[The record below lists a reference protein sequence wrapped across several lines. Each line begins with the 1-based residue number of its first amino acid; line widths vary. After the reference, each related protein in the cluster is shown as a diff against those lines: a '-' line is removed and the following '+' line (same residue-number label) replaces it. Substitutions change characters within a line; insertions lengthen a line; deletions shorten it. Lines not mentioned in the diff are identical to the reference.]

1 MASIAIGAE
10 DLVKEYPGD
19 VRALDGLSFAVEE
32 GTVFGLLGPNGA
44 GKSTAVRI
52 LTTLARA
59 DEGSAHVAGYDVRSQ
74 PEQVR
79 STIGVVAQ
87 RGGADREAT
96 ARENLRLSGRLHG
109 LRGAELERR
118 IHELLDRFGL
128 AEAADRIVRTFSGGM
143 ERRLDIGLALVHR
156 PRVLFLDEPTTG
168 LDPEVRA
175 DMWQEIE
182 RLGRDDGITVLL
194 TTHYLEEAD
203 RLAADLA
210 IVDRGRVVASGSP
223 DSLKR
228 ELRGDAVQVELE
240 SELNGAGRSGKHR
253 AVPGA
258 QPWFPGLDRVAGLRE
273 VTIDGRVLRAR
284 ADDGARAVPA
294 VLSTLDAHGVAVAS
308 VTVARPSLDDVYLRH
323 AGRTFGEADQDDH
336 TEDNR

>member
-1 MASIAIGAE
+1 MTSAAIEATG
-10 DLVKEYPGD
+10 LVKEYPGD

-59 DEGSAHVAGYDVRSQ
+59 DEGTASVAGHDVRAE
-74 PEQVR
+74 PERVR

-109 LRGAELERR
+109 LRGPELERR
-118 IHELLDRFGL
+118 VDDLLDRFGL
-128 AEAADRIVRTFSGGM
+128 TEAADRIVRTFSGGM

-182 RLGRDDGITVLL
+182 RLGRDEGITVLL

-223 DSLKR
+223 DALKR
-228 ELRGDAVQVELE
+228 ELRGDAVHIELE
-240 SELNGAGRSGKHR
+240 SELNGAR
-253 AVPGA
+253 A
-258 QPWFPGLDRVAGLRE
+258 GLDRVAGLRE
-273 VTIDGRVLRAR
+273 VTVDGRTLRAR

-294 VLSTLDAHGVAVAS
+294 VLAALDSHGVAVAS

-323 AGRTFGEADQDDH
+323 AGRSFVEADKTDTPEDH
-336 TEDNR
+336 R

>member
-1 MASIAIGAE
+1 MASIAIAAE
-10 DLVKEYPGD
+10 GLVKEYSGD
-19 VRALDGLSFAVEE
+19 VRALDGLSFSVAE

-59 DEGSAHVAGYDVRSQ
+59 DEGTARVAGYEVRA
-74 PEQVR
+74 EAGRVR

-87 RGGADREAT
+87 RGGADRDAT

-109 LRGAELERR
+109 LRGPELEGR
-118 IHELLDRFGL
+118 IQELLDRFGL

-182 RLGRDDGITVLL
+182 RLGRDEGITVLL

-223 DSLKR
+223 DALKR
-228 ELRGDAVQVELE
+228 ELRGDAVHVELE
-240 SELNGAGRSGKHR
+240 SEMNGAR
-253 AVPGA
+253 A
-258 QPWFPGLDRVAGLRE
+258 GLDRLAGLRD
-273 VTIDGRVLRAR
+273 VTVEGRTLRAR

-294 VLSTLDAHGVAVAS
+294 VLATLDSHGVAVAS
-308 VTVARPSLDDVYLRH
+308 VTVARPSLDDVYLRY
-323 AGRTFGEADQDDH
+323 AGRTFGEADQNDMNKQ
-336 TEDNR
+336 EER

>member
-1 MASIAIGAE
+1 MASIAIEAE
-10 DLVKEYPGD
+10 GLVKDYPGG

-59 DEGSAHVAGYDVRSQ
+59 DEGVARVAGHDVRSE
-74 PEQVR
+74 PARVR

-109 LRGAELERR
+109 LRGPELERR
-118 IHELLDRFGL
+118 IQELLDRFGL
-128 AEAADRIVRTFSGGM
+128 SEAADRIVRTFSGGM
-143 ERRLDIGLALVHR
+143 ERRLDIALALVHR

-175 DMWQEIE
+175 GMWQEIE
-182 RLGRDDGITVLL
+182 RLGREEGITVLL

-223 DSLKR
+223 DELKR
-228 ELRGDAVQVELE
+228 ELRGDAVQVDLE
-240 SELNGAGRSGKHR
+240 SELNGARTG
-253 AVPGA
+253 V
-258 QPWFPGLDRVAGLRE
+258 DRIAGLRE
-273 VTIDGRVLRAR
+273 VTVDGRTLRAR
-284 ADDGARAVPA
+284 AEDGARAVPA
-294 VLSTLDAHGVAVAS
+294 VLAALDSHGVGVAS
-308 VTVARPSLDDVYLRH
+308 VTVARPSLDDVYLRY
-323 AGRTFGEADQDDH
+323 AGRTFGEADAVGQAPGGARRAATDFHDPM
-336 TEDNR
+336 EDNR

>member
-1 MASIAIGAE
+1 MTSIAIGAE
-10 DLVKEYPGD
+10 GLVKEYPGD

-59 DEGSAHVAGYDVRSQ
+59 DEGTAQVAGHDVRAE
-74 PEQVR
+74 PARVR

-118 IHELLDRFGL
+118 IQELLDRFGL
-128 AEAADRIVRTFSGGM
+128 ADAADRIVRTFSGGM

-182 RLGRDDGITVLL
+182 RLGRDEGITVLL

-228 ELRGDAVQVELE
+228 ELRGDAVHVELE
-240 SELNGAGRSGKHR
+240 SEMNGAR
-253 AVPGA
+253 A
-258 QPWFPGLDRVAGLRE
+258 GLDRVSGLRE
-273 VTIDGRVLRAR
+273 VAIDGRTLRAR

-294 VLSTLDAHGVAVAS
+294 VLAALDSHGVGVAS
-308 VTVARPSLDDVYLRH
+308 VTVARPSLDDVYLRY
-323 AGRTFGEADQDDH
+323 AGRAFGEADQNEN

>member
-1 MASIAIGAE
+1 MASIAIEAE
-10 DLVKEYPGD
+10 GLVKEYPGG

-59 DEGSAHVAGYDVRSQ
+59 DEGAARVTGHDVRRE
-74 PEQVR
+74 PARVR

-109 LRGAELERR
+109 LRGPELERR
-118 IHELLDRFGL
+118 IQELLDRFGL
-128 AEAADRIVRTFSGGM
+128 TDAADRIVRTFSGGM

-175 DMWQEIE
+175 GMWQEIE
-182 RLGRDDGITVLL
+182 RLGRDEGITVLL

-223 DSLKR
+223 DALKR
-228 ELRGDAVQVELE
+228 ELRGDAVHVELE
-240 SELNGAGRSGKHR
+240 TELNGAR
-253 AVPGA
+253 A
-258 QPWFPGLDRVAGLRE
+258 GLDRVAGLRE
-273 VTIDGRVLRAR
+273 VTVDGRTLRAR

-294 VLSTLDAHGVAVAS
+294 VLAALDSNGIVVAS

-323 AGRTFGEADQDDH
+323 AGRTFGEADQNDT

>member
-1 MASIAIGAE
+1 MATHAIEAAN
-10 DLVKEYPGD
+10 LVKEYPGD

-59 DEGSAHVAGYDVRSQ
+59 DEGTATVAGHDVRTDAAR
-74 PEQVR
+74 VR

-109 LRGAELERR
+109 IRGSDLERR
-118 IHELLDRFGL
+118 IDELLDRFGL
-128 AEAADRIVRTFSGGM
+128 SEAADRIVRTFSGGM

-182 RLGRDDGITVLL
+182 RLGRDEGITVLL

-210 IVDRGRVVASGSP
+210 IVDRGRVVANGSP
-223 DSLKR
+223 DTLKR

-240 SELNGAGRSGKHR
+240 SELNGAR
-253 AVPGA
+253 A
-258 QPWFPGLDRVAGLRE
+258 GLDGVVGLRE
-273 VTIDGRVLRAR
+273 VTVDGRTLRAR
-284 ADDGARAVPA
+284 ADDGARAVLA
-294 VLSTLDAHGVAVAS
+294 VLATLDSHGVGVAS
-308 VTVARPSLDDVYLRH
+308 VTVARPSLDDVYLRY
-323 AGRTFGEADQDDH
+323 AGRTFGEADQH
-336 TEDNR
+336 KTEDNR

>member
-1 MASIAIGAE
+1 MASSAIEAE
-10 DLVKEYPGD
+10 GLVKEYPGD
-19 VRALDGLSFAVEE
+19 VRALDGLSFGVEE

-59 DEGSAHVAGYDVRSQ
+59 DEGMARVAGHDVRA
-74 PEQVR
+74 EAAQVR

-109 LRGAELERR
+109 LRGPELERR
-118 IHELLDRFGL
+118 IEELLDRFGI
-128 AEAADRIVRTFSGGM
+128 AEAADRIVRSFSGGM

-182 RLGRDDGITVLL
+182 RLGRDEGITVLL

-210 IVDRGRVVASGSP
+210 IVDRGRVVATGSP
-223 DSLKR
+223 DALKR

-240 SELNGAGRSGKHR
+240 NELNGAR
-253 AVPGA
+253 A
-258 QPWFPGLDRVAGLRE
+258 GLDRLDGLYE
-273 VTIDGRVLRAR
+273 VTIDGRTLRAR

-294 VLSTLDAHGVAVAS
+294 VLAALDSHGIAVAA
-308 VTVARPSLDDVYLRH
+308 VTVARPSLDDVYLRY
-323 AGRTFGEADQDDH
+323 AGRTFGEADQH
-336 TEDNR
+336 PEEVSR

>member
-1 MASIAIGAE
+1 MATNAIEASG
-10 DLVKEYPGD
+10 LVKQYPGD
-19 VRALDGLSFAVEE
+19 VRALDGLTFAVEE

-59 DEGSAHVAGYDVRSQ
+59 DEGTATVAGLDVRAE
-74 PEQVR
+74 PARVR

-118 IHELLDRFGL
+118 IQELLDRFGL
-128 AEAADRIVRTFSGGM
+128 ADAADRIVRTFSGGM

-168 LDPEVRA
+168 LDPEVRS

-182 RLGRDDGITVLL
+182 RLGRDEGITVLL

-223 DSLKR
+223 DALKR

-240 SELNGAGRSGKHR
+240 SELNGGRAGLER
-253 AVPGA
+253 
-258 QPWFPGLDRVAGLRE
+258 LDGLRE
-273 VTIDGRVLRAR
+273 VIIDGRTLRAR

-294 VLSTLDAHGVAVAS
+294 VLAALDSHGVAVAS

-323 AGRTFGEADQDDH
+323 AGRTFGEADQN
-336 TEDNR
+336 TEMEDNR

>member
-1 MASIAIGAE
+1 MTTNAIQANG
-10 DLVKEYPGD
+10 LVKEYPGD
-19 VRALDGLSFAVEE
+19 VRALDGLTFGVEE

-59 DEGSAHVAGYDVRSQ
+59 DEGSARVAGHDVSAEPAR
-74 PEQVR
+74 VR

-109 LRGAELERR
+109 LRGPELERR
-118 IHELLDRFGL
+118 IQELLDRFGL
-128 AEAADRIVRTFSGGM
+128 ADAADRIVRTFSGGM

-182 RLGRDDGITVLL
+182 RLGRDEGITVLL

-240 SELNGAGRSGKHR
+240 SELNGAR
-253 AVPGA
+253 A
-258 QPWFPGLDRVAGLRE
+258 GLERVSGLRE
-273 VTIDGRVLRAR
+273 VTVDGRTLRAR
-284 ADDGARAVPA
+284 AEDGARAVPA
-294 VLSTLDAHGVAVAS
+294 VLATLDSHGVAVAS
-308 VTVARPSLDDVYLRH
+308 VTVARPSLDDVYLRY
-323 AGRTFGEADQDDH
+323 AGRTFGEADQNEM
-336 TEDNR
+336 EDNR

>member
-1 MASIAIGAE
+1 MASIAIEAE
-10 DLVKEYPGD
+10 GLVKEYPGD
-19 VRALDGLSFAVEE
+19 VRALDGLSFSVEE

-59 DEGSAHVAGYDVRSQ
+59 DEGSAQVAGYDVRSQ
-74 PEQVR
+74 PERVR

-109 LRGAELERR
+109 LRGVELERR
-118 IHELLDRFGL
+118 IQELLDRLGL
-128 AEAADRIVRTFSGGM
+128 DEAADRIVRTFSGGM

-182 RLGRDDGITVLL
+182 RLGRDEGITVLL

-210 IVDRGRVVASGSP
+210 IVDRGRVVANGSP

-240 SELNGAGRSGKHR
+240 SELNGAR
-253 AVPGA
+253 A
-258 QPWFPGLDRVAGLRE
+258 GLDRMDGLRD
-273 VTIDGRVLRAR
+273 VTIDGRTLRAR

-294 VLSTLDAHGVAVAS
+294 VLATLDSYGVGVAS

-323 AGRTFGEADQDDH
+323 AGRTFGEADQNESP
-336 TEDNR
+336 EDNR

>member
-10 DLVKEYPGD
+10 GLVKEYPGD
-19 VRALDGLSFAVEE
+19 VRALDGLSFSVEE

-59 DEGSAHVAGYDVRSQ
+59 DEGKAQVAGYDVRSQ

-118 IHELLDRFGL
+118 IQELLDRLGL

-182 RLGRDDGITVLL
+182 RLGRDEGITVLL

-210 IVDRGRVVASGSP
+210 IVDRGRVVTNGSP

-228 ELRGDAVQVELE
+228 ELRGDAVHVELE
-240 SELNGAGRSGKHR
+240 SELNGAR
-253 AVPGA
+253 A
-258 QPWFPGLDRVAGLRE
+258 GLDRVAGLRE
-273 VTIDGRVLRAR
+273 VTIEGRILRAR

-294 VLSTLDAHGVAVAS
+294 VLATLDSHGVGVAS

-323 AGRTFGEADQDDH
+323 AGRTFGEADQNESP
-336 TEDNR
+336 EDNR

>member
-1 MASIAIGAE
+1 MTTSAIEAE
-10 DLVKEYPGD
+10 GLVKEYPGE

-59 DEGSAHVAGYDVRSQ
+59 DEGSARVAGHDVRAE
-74 PEQVR
+74 PARVR
-79 STIGVVAQ
+79 SAIGVVAQ
-87 RGGADREAT
+87 RGGPDRDAT

-109 LRGAELERR
+109 LRGAALERR
-118 IHELLDRFGL
+118 IDELLDRFGL
-128 AEAADRIVRTFSGGM
+128 TEAADRIVRTFSGGM

-182 RLGRDDGITVLL
+182 RLGRDEGITVLL

-210 IVDRGRVVASGSP
+210 IVDRGRVVASGSS
-223 DSLKR
+223 DALKR

-240 SELNGAGRSGKHR
+240 SELNGAR
-253 AVPGA
+253 A
-258 QPWFPGLDRVAGLRE
+258 GLDRVGGLRE
-273 VTIDGRVLRAR
+273 VTIDGRTLRAR

-294 VLSTLDAHGVAVAS
+294 VLAALDSNGVGVAS
-308 VTVARPSLDDVYLRH
+308 VTVARPSLDDVYLRY
-323 AGRTFGEADQDDH
+323 AGRTFGEADAGQAPSGAGRAATASHDQM
-336 TEDNR
+336 EDNR